1 MARYNPMEEEQESL
15 KVCYFLKHEGER
27 WIDII
32 TEDREYVVFLTEKYD
47 LKEDL
52 YDYLMNLLEES

>member
-1 MARYNPMEEEQESL
+1 MARYNPMEEEQDALEI
-15 KVCYFLKHEGER
+15 CYFMKHQGEK

-52 YDYLMNLLEES
+52 YEYLMDLLENS

>member
-1 MARYNPMEEEQESL
+1 MPKYNPLEEEKENL
-15 KVCYFLKHEGER
+15 KICYFMKHQGQN

-32 TEDREYVVFLTEKYD
+32 TEDREYVVFLTEQYD

-52 YDYLMNLLEES
+52 YDYLMNLLEDS